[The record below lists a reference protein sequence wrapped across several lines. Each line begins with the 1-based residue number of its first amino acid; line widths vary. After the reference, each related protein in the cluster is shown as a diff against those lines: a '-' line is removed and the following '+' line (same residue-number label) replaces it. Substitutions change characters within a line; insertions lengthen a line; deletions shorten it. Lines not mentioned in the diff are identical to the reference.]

1 MIQEAG
7 GTPNNSRKGKKNAAW
22 EVPSVGTAWS
32 VRSLSCIMG
41 SAENMRPENL
51 FQCLFGF
58 YYVTASMFK
67 GQHRKPMPEA
77 CLA

>member
-41 SAENMRPENL
+41 PENL

-58 YYVTASMFK
+58 YYVTASVFK
-67 GQHRKPMPEA
+67 GQHRKPMPEV